1 MDCCPFVQVGAYVIV
16 LRAAEAEGTRAL
28 AEWFRAQGAQT
39 RLALHPGGHEVRP
52 EELTALAEL
61 FGEP

>member
-1 MDCCPFVQVGAYVIV
+1 RDPIAPVA
-16 LRAAEAEGTRAL
+16 GTRAL

-52 EELTALAEL
+52 EELSALAEL